1 MREILQ
7 DRADRL
13 IRPPAEAV
21 GLDLPPR
28 TAAPADEQP
37 APPPADTPAA
47 QDLERSTA
55 DDPYNNPQAPVRNE
69 GGGGR
74 RGIRQEPEEGSEP
87 VAQGGRVGGSPAD
100 GTGEEG
106 GFAPTTTRENLLRD
120 DGF

>member
-69 GGGGR
+69 GGEAGGVSVKNR
-74 RGIRQEPEEGSEP
+74 KKAPSRSHR
-87 VAQGGRVGGSPAD
+87 
-100 GTGEEG
+100 GEE
-106 GFAPTTTRENLLRD
+106 
-120 DGF
+120 